1 MNGFASHGLDED
13 RFAEKGSIVSAFDAF
28 PKSKPEYVTKT
39 SGGGKWT
46 VLMLIISALLTFSEL
61 GRWWRGHEDHTFE
74 VEKYVSR
81 DLQVNLDMVVAM
93 RCPDIHINVQDASGD
108 RILASKVLKTDL
120 TNWLQWVNM
129 KGQHQLGHNADG
141 SVITDEGWEE
151 DGHDEGFGEEHV
163 HDIIYTAMRSNKWA
177 KTPKIKGHPRDGD
190 SCRIYGSMMLNKVQG
205 DFHITAR
212 GHGYQEAFGTK
223 HLDHNNFN
231 FSHIVSEFS
240 FGAFYPKLINPL
252 DQTITT
258 TANEFHKSQYFMS
271 VVPTIYTVSS
281 PNPLSSKRTIF
292 TNQYAV
298 THENNKIDQHTVPG
312 IFFKYDIEPLM
323 LTIEE
328 RRDSFLRFAIK
339 VVNILSGVL
348 VAGHWCFTLSEYFV
362 EVLGKRRKRQ
372 SDGVLTGKPG
382 HLD

>member
-61 GRWWRGHEDHTFE
+61 GRWWRGNEDHTFE
-74 VEKYVSR
+74 VEKFVSR

-120 TNWLQWVNM
+120 TNWLQWVNV

-141 SVITDEGWEE
+141 SIITDEGWEE

-190 SCRIYGSMMLNKVQG
+190 SCRIFGSMMLNKVQG
-205 DFHITAR
+205 DFHVTAR

-223 HLDHNNFN
+223 HLEHSSFN

-240 FGAFYPKLINPL
+240 FGAFYPKLVNPL
-252 DQTITT
+252 DQTVIT
-258 TANEFHKSQYFMS
+258 TANQFHKSQYFMS

-298 THENNKIDQHTVPG
+298 THEDRKIDERTVPG

-328 RRDSFLRFAIK
+328 RRDSFLRFTIK

-382 HLD
+382 HSD

>member
-74 VEKYVSR
+74 VEKFVSR

-120 TNWLQWVNM
+120 TNWLQWVTI

-141 SVITDEGWEE
+141 SIITDEGFEE

-163 HDIIYTAMRSNKWA
+163 HDIIYTATRSNKWA

-190 SCRIYGSMMLNKVQG
+190 SCRIFGSMMLNKVQG

-223 HLDHNNFN
+223 HLDHSTFN

-258 TANEFHKSQYFMS
+258 TANQFHKSQYFMS

-298 THENNKIDQHTVPG
+298 THEDRKIDERTVPG

-382 HLD
+382 HSD